1 MDEKGF
7 EGSRAQRVERDT
19 LWLSALL

>member
-19 LWLSALL
+19 LWLNALL